1 MARIKI
7 TDLPKDMKI
16 TKAEMRRVRGGFNVF
31 KPVPARYGGDKWSFM
46 PFVER
51 MKAAKMEMMPTAR

>member
-7 TDLPKDMKI
+7 NDLPKDLKI
-16 TKAEMRRVRGGFNVF
+16 TKAEMRRVRGGFFVA
-31 KPVPARYGGDKWSFM
+31 KPVPAKYGGYKWLLM

-51 MKAAKMEMMPTAR
+51 MKAARIDMMPTVR